1 MPRRKNRAIMPFQST
16 LPRRE
21 RHTILLSIFPDV
33 YFNPRSREGS
43 DLTGSTL
50 ADTTRKIS
58 IHAPAKGATVDQ
70 DKADYAC
77 HISIHAPAK
86 GATSPV
92 ASSSTSSIYF
102 NPRSREGSDICQ
114 PYLAMFLLTF
124 QSTLPRRE
132 RRTDCVI
139 PSATSSISIHAP
151 AKGATT
157 ATNNLPPAKRI
168 SIHAPAKGATAK
180 SLIHIIPT
188 VFQSTLPRRERRW
201 RQQRNTKAYGFQ
213 STLPRRER
221 RRRDGFLKKAEEIS
235 IHAPAKGAT

>member
-1 MPRRKNRAIMPFQST
+1 M
-16 LPRRE
+16 
-21 RHTILLSIFPDV
+21 
-33 YFNPRSREGS
+33 
-43 DLTGSTL
+43 TGSTL

-151 AKGATT
+151 AKGAT
-157 ATNNLPPAKRI
+157 AF
-168 SIHAPAKGATAK
+168 SIVSVSSFA
-180 SLIHIIPT
+180 L
-188 VFQSTLPRRERRW
+188 FQSTLPRRERLLMSTKGQ
-201 RQQRNTKAYGFQ
+201 RQKNFN
-213 STLPRRER
+213 PRSREGS
-221 RRRDGFLKKAEEIS
+221 DLLLCCLLFLLN
-235 IHAPAKGAT
+235 

>member
-151 AKGATT
+151 AKGAT
-157 ATNNLPPAKRI
+157 AF
-168 SIHAPAKGATAK
+168 SIVSVSSFA
-180 SLIHIIPT
+180 L
-188 VFQSTLPRRERRW
+188 FQSTLPRRERLLMSTKGQ
-201 RQQRNTKAYGFQ
+201 RQKNFN
-213 STLPRRER
+213 PRSREGS
-221 RRRDGFLKKAEEIS
+221 DLLLCCLLFLLN
-235 IHAPAKGAT
+235 

>member
-132 RRTDCVI
+132 RRYWMRGL
-139 PSATSSISIHAP
+139 SRS
-151 AKGATT
+151 
-157 ATNNLPPAKRI
+157 
-168 SIHAPAKGATAK
+168 
-180 SLIHIIPT
+180 
-188 VFQSTLPRRERRW
+188 
-201 RQQRNTKAYGFQ
+201 
-213 STLPRRER
+213 
-221 RRRDGFLKKAEEIS
+221 
-235 IHAPAKGAT
+235 

>member
-50 ADTTRKIS
+50 ADTTRK
-58 IHAPAKGATVDQ
+58 
-70 DKADYAC
+70 
-77 HISIHAPAK
+77 ISIHAPAK

-151 AKGATT
+151 AKGATVFT
-157 ATNNLPPAKRI
+157 RFFNSFKAI
-168 SIHAPAKGATAK
+168 SIHAPAKGATAF
-180 SLIHIIPT
+180 SIVSVSSFAL
-188 VFQSTLPRRERRW
+188 FQSTLPRRERLLMSTKGQ
-201 RQQRNTKAYGFQ
+201 RQKNFN
-213 STLPRRER
+213 PRSREGS
-221 RRRDGFLKKAEEIS
+221 DLLLCCLLFLLN
-235 IHAPAKGAT
+235 

>member
-50 ADTTRKIS
+50 ADTTRK
-58 IHAPAKGATVDQ
+58 
-70 DKADYAC
+70 
-77 HISIHAPAK
+77 ISIHAPAK

-151 AKGATT
+151 AKGATVFT
-157 ATNNLPPAKRI
+157 RFFNSFKAI
-168 SIHAPAKGATAK
+168 SIHAPAKGATVK
-180 SLIHIIPT
+180 KIIKILLKRN
-188 VFQSTLPRRERRW
+188 FNPRSREGSDSIFHCV
-201 RQQRNTKAYGFQ
+201 RQFIRI
-213 STLPRRER
+213 
-221 RRRDGFLKKAEEIS
+221 IS
-235 IHAPAKGAT
+235 IHAPAKGATFNVYKGTAAKEFQSTLPRRERPFALLFVVPP